1 MRQRERFK
9 ALKDF
14 QDNITDIFVVTDVAA
29 R

>member
-14 QDNITDIFVVTDVAA
+14 QDGYSSIFVVTDVAA